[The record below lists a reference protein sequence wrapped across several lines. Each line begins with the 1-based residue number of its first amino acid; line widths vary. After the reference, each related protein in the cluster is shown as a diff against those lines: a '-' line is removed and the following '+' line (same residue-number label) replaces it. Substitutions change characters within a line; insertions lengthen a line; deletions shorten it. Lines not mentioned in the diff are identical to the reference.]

1 MPFYGIGENN
11 VLMDGYLEIELCIS
25 DMVVNEDP
33 PLKTKANVSPPPGGN
48 ETVPTIVDPNVN
60 VV

>member
-1 MPFYGIGENN
+1 
-11 VLMDGYLEIELCIS
+11 MDGYLEIELCIS

-33 PLKTKANVSPPPGGN
+33 PLKKKANVSPPPGGN